1 MRKVDFRVFPGSDAS
16 RLKVTRIGGLSERAG
31 GLFGVPSITVGDVL
45 FRGDDRLE
53 DALSWA

>member
-1 MRKVDFRVFPGSDAS
+1 MPPVSKSLGSGACP
-16 RLKVTRIGGLSERAG
+16 SERA
-31 GLFGVPSITVGDVL
+31 GLFGVPSFTVGDAL